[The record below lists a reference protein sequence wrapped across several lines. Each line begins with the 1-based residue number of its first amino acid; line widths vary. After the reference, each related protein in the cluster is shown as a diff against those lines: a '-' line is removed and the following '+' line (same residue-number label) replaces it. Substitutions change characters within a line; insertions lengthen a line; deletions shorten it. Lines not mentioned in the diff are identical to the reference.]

1 MSTLFTTKVKGCV
14 RFLQLFRLIKII
26 FRKVP
31 NWRLW
36 VVSKSNV
43 GHISGFAICCFHM
56 FHIPRLLLDQVPN
69 IWDGN
74 VSPDFDDSKEDYV
87 QKQQRRR

>member
-1 MSTLFTTKVKGCV
+1 MSTLFTTMVKGCV
-14 RFLQLFRLIKII
+14 RVLQLFRLIEII

-43 GHISGFAICCFHM
+43 VRISGFAICCFHTL
-56 FHIPRLLLDQVPN
+56 HIPRLLLDQVPN

-74 VSPDFDDSKEDYV
+74 VSPDFDDNKEDFV